1 MLLILFFISNQGH
14 RVIVV
19 SFITFEVCSM
29 TSVWPIDNRLSFS
42 DLLFASMTGTVK
54 PCICSV
60 RISSSFSAHLICSLP
75 WRLVLASGSPV
86 KMNAR
91 EPNQAQNSESS
102 IQVMIGTI

>member
-1 MLLILFFISNQGH
+1 MLLKLFFISNQGH
-14 RVIVV
+14 RMIVV

-29 TSVWPIDNRLSFS
+29 TPVWPIDNRLSFF
-42 DLLFASMTGTVK
+42 DLLFAGMTGTAK
-54 PCICSV
+54 PCVCSV
-60 RISSSFSAHLICSLP
+60 RISSSFSAHLICSMP
-75 WRLVLASGSPV
+75 WRLVLASGTPV